1 MSHHHGCI
9 VVMDNATH
17 LTRPA
22 ARSDAAR
29 PGTAGPRPRA
39 LRVLAGWSRFRREDG
54 PAVDRFAGDRRPAS
68 MTGLA
73 LAAEDRSPYRSDEP
87 TARSGW
93 DEPATLS
100 ASDGARPTGPVEPDP
115 PFGVRVLT
123 ELPEF
128 AGALEAFVTADARML
143 QGIVVLARLLDTGQV
158 EETTGLSVEQW
169 LGIVG
174 RQTRMDR
181 RLLLRLCRLLS
192 RFPALADGVEAGT
205 LSYAQLRGLG
215 IVLRPAP
222 ADIDAVLNDLLGRLL
237 AELQGADPEV
247 LVSHVRDAIVELS
260 PRKVYDE
267 RPETN
272 RLWIQPNLDRT
283 GGRFGGQLNTLGLA
297 IMDEATAPDRS
308 QRRFPGGAEA
318 ARAHNLLA
326 YLSHPC
332 PHLEDTRCAD
342 TCHTGC
348 NDRDGHGDGGAGDD
362 ADAGRGTDA
371 RVDVRQ
377 DDGDHGDA
385 DVAGP
390 GDAGND
396 DAGDAR
402 TDDAG
407 HRSGWMD
414 ALAAGLSL
422 LGDDGGRRA
431 DELVA
436 SVGCLPAPKL
446 LLRAEL
452 ATLLDGDRLPV
463 AVLTRLTGGQL
474 RLSSEAARRLV
485 EARGAEVRTIIVDQG
500 EVVGVGRASR
510 QPPGWLSDIVLA
522 VHDTCSG
529 PLCDR
534 PARGADV
541 DHARPWWPD
550 ATGDGYGTT
559 DADNLGPLCPITNER
574 RHEQG
579 WHVAQHPDGRRTWT
593 HRRTGLTVVSV
604 PSTWR
609 PPGWQPP
616 DRDDHR
622 PPAGANG
629 PPNGPPSEP
638 ADGRE
643 GPPDGNDGAPG
654 GLPPPTLAAH
664 ELPADDDL
672 PF

>member
-1 MSHHHGCI
+1 MSHRRGCI
-9 VVMDNATH
+9 GVMNTPPH
-17 LTRPA
+17 HTRPA
-22 ARSDAAR
+22 PRSDAAR
-29 PGTAGPRPRA
+29 PGAAASRPRA
-39 LRVLAGWSRFRREDG
+39 VRVLTGWSSFRRGDG
-54 PAVDRFAGDRRPAS
+54 PAAGRSAGDRRPAT
-68 MTGLA
+68 TGGA
-73 LAAEDRSPYRSDEP
+73 LAAEHRSRYRVDGSADLP
-87 TARSGW
+87 GR
-93 DEPATLS
+93 DEPAGRPGS
-100 ASDGARPTGPVEPDP
+100 AEAAVPSVSDDAPLRGPVEPDP
-115 PFGVRVLT
+115 PFGVRVLA
-123 ELPEF
+123 ELPDF
-128 AGALEAFVTADARML
+128 ACALESFVAADAQML

-192 RFPALADGVEAGT
+192 RFPALADGVEEGA
-205 LSYAQLRGLG
+205 LSFAQLRGVG
-215 IVLRPAP
+215 IVLRSAP
-222 ADIDAVLNDLLGRLL
+222 AVIDEVLNDLLGRLL
-237 AELQGADPEV
+237 TELQGADPEV

-267 RPETN
+267 RPDTN
-272 RLWIQPNLDRT
+272 RLWIQPNLERT

-297 IMDEATAPDRS
+297 IMDESTAPDRS

-332 PHLEDTRCAD
+332 PHLEDTRCSD
-342 TCHTGC
+342 TCHAGC
-348 NDRDGHGDGGAGDD
+348 NDGDGD
-362 ADAGRGTDA
+362 R
-371 RVDVRQ
+371 
-377 DDGDHGDA
+377 DDGDRE
-385 DVAGP
+385 VAGS
-390 GDAGND
+390 GDPGND

-407 HRSGWMD
+407 GHSGWMD

-510 QPPGWLSDIVLA
+510 EPPGWLSDIVLA
-522 VHDTCSG
+522 VHDTCTG

-550 ATGDGYGTT
+550 ATGDGYGAT

-579 WHVAQHPDGRRTWT
+579 WHAAQHPDGRRTWT

-616 DRDDHR
+616 DRADHR
-622 PPAGANG
+622 PPDGANG
-629 PPNGPPSEP
+629 PPNEP
-638 ADGRE
+638 AGGGDGPCE
-643 GPPDGNDGAPG
+643 GPPDRNDGPPG
-654 GLPPPTLAAH
+654 GLPPPMLAAR